1 MTASKKLRVL
11 ALVTTGLANLAAPIS
26 ATANTT
32 RLAAFIWQDE
42 TVYRPDCPSNDR
54 ERRSF
59 PSSICDDKR
68 CWQ

>member
-1 MTASKKLRVL
+1 MSASKKLRVL
-11 ALVTTGLANLAAPIS
+11 ALVTTGLANFANPTS
-26 ATANTT
+26 AMANMTKP
-32 RLAAFIWQDE
+32 AAFIWQDE